1 MESDSG
7 PSSLSVGVDAQTH
20 VQESDAGN
28 NANARN
34 VEPHDT
40 ARSPSVANT
49 NLPPCQKILDLS
61 EDAGLRQR
69 DKTVRR
75 PFDPIRDLNPA

>member
-1 MESDSG
+1 MNF
-7 PSSLSVGVDAQTH
+7 DARTH

-28 NANARN
+28 IPNARN

-49 NLPPCQKILDLS
+49 TLPPCQKIFETS
-61 EDAGLRQR
+61 EDAGLIQR

-75 PFDPIRDLNPA
+75 PFDPIRDLNPG